1 MTEQPSPYGS
11 GTSQGSVQ
19 QQTPTGPQPAG
30 RVRSRHLQE
39 YKQQSV

>member
-11 GTSQGSVQ
+11 SQGSAQ
-19 QQTPTGPQPAG
+19 PQIPAGPQPAG
-30 RVRSRHLQE
+30 RVRIRHLQE